1 MSNLFWFWL
10 FCLQNT
16 DILKHELHFID
27 FLFRMVMT
35 AVPAFIINPFFDSVE
50 PLFCALIHGTLVNPR
65 KKNFRWF
72 IF

>member
-35 AVPAFIINPFFDSVE
+35 AVPAFIIDPFFDPVE
-50 PLFCALIHGTLVNPR
+50 PFFRALIHGTLVNSG
-65 KKNFRWF
+65 KKNFRRF